1 MFYWWNESGIPAL
14 FWCGCECACVHAC
27 VNVCMCVHTSTRVH
41 MYFVLWFCFLPHCN
55 LSCPVLRVK
64 PWKGFIPAIQGPYH
78 RATLPA
84 QCPHLCVRKI
94 FFPSSTRHHAY
105 ETNKRSIGSILG
117 HYLDQKR
124 LKQGLYRH
132 PWDDISY
139 VLPEHMSM

>member
-1 MFYWWNESGIPAL
+1 MNLEFPPCFGVGVSA
-14 FWCGCECACVHAC
+14 H
-27 VNVCMCVHTSTRVH
+27 VCMHVWMYVCVCTQAHVYTCILF
-41 MYFVLWFCFLPHCN
+41 YGFVFYLTVTF
-55 LSCPVLRVK
+55 
-64 PWKGFIPAIQGPYH
+64 
-78 RATLPA
+78 RA
-84 QCPHLCVRKI
+84 LCWGLNPGRASYLLYKDPTTELHYRPSVPICVSER
-94 FFPSSTRHHAY
+94 FPFPSSTRHHAY